1 MSGTEGDRER
11 GQEERG
17 RAPQRRWGWAGAAG
31 LSFAAGAILG
41 LGLPAGGSPQPEV
54 LVEDIR
60 LPDPIEA
67 LEQAEAATPY
77 PVRLPRILPPDAELA
92 LVVWDTPE
100 TLEQPGRWD
109 VSAWYWLTA
118 GGRLRGKLHIW
129 QTNAPEA
136 ATWIEDHEP
145 VTIDGKGW
153 KLTRSQLG
161 VFELA
166 TTLPDGVT
174 LGISAPPEL
183 VPLEVL
189 EETAASIAPTEPQAS
204 A

>member
-1 MSGTEGDRER
+1 MSAAGPGAERSGKDRW
-11 GQEERG
+11 
-17 RAPQRRWGWAGAAG
+17 RAYRLRWGRVLVSG
-31 LSFAAGAILG
+31 LSLAAGAVLG
-41 LGLPAGGSPQPEV
+41 LSLPAGGSPGSEV
-54 LVEDIR
+54 MVKDIR

-67 LEQAEAATPY
+67 LKQAEAATPY
-77 PVRLPRILPPDAELA
+77 PVRLPRTLPPDAELA

-100 TLEQPGRWD
+100 TLEEPGRWD
-109 VSAWYWLTA
+109 VAAWYWLA
-118 GGRLRGKLHIW
+118 PGGILRGKLHIW

-136 ATWIEDHEP
+136 STWIEEYEP
-145 VTIDGKGW
+145 ITIDGAGW